1 MPSLFPA
8 VEGFL
13 LMASTHSFRAGER
26 VGFLQKWVGVLVGSP
41 KLQYLTCP
49 SSLTVWPYIRRILPG
64 DKTKL
69 KTKEINYF
77 DYWTFALPSINAY
90 IFSQMGD
97 KSEP

>member
-1 MPSLFPA
+1 MALLVILRRGKSRVFPQDGWDCWLGVPNYNISLVPHCMVQAARQPDSQQIF
-8 VEGFL
+8 
-13 LMASTHSFRAGER
+13 
-26 VGFLQKWVGVLVGSP
+26 
-41 KLQYLTCP
+41 
-49 SSLTVWPYIRRILPG
+49 PG